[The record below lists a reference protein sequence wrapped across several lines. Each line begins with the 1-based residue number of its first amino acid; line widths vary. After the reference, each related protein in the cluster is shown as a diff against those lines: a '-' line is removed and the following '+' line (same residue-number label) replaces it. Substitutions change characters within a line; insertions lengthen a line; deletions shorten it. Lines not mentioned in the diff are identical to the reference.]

1 MDKLLASIRLEYGEI
16 FDKRV
21 KELTIKQ
28 IEKLLGYKIK
38 VKGE

>member
-1 MDKLLASIRLEYGEI
+1 LKNKQIYYENSDGEI